1 MRCAEIVEKVPGNNL
16 IFFPSYNLRNS
27 IYSYFKELCNKEI
40 VLEKQGLS
48 KEEKKMILDQFKK
61 ERKDIVLLAVASGSF
76 GEGVDLPGN
85 MLNGV
90 IVVGIPLQRPDL
102 ETKAL
107 INYYEKRFGK
117 GWDYGYVL
125 PAITKVLQNAGR
137 CIRSETDK
145 GAIVFLDE
153 RYAWQRYLKCFPDD
167 MDVKITLDYNN
178 KIIDFFSN

>member
-1 MRCAEIVEKVPGNNL
+1 
-16 IFFPSYNLRNS
+16 
-27 IYSYFKELCNKEI
+27 
-40 VLEKQGLS
+40 
-48 KEEKKMILDQFKK
+48 
-61 ERKDIVLLAVASGSF
+61 
-76 GEGVDLPGN
+76 

-117 GWDYGYVL
+117 GWEYGYVL

-145 GAIVFLDE
+145 GAIIFLDE
-153 RYAWQRYLKCFPDD
+153 RYAWQRYMKCFPDD